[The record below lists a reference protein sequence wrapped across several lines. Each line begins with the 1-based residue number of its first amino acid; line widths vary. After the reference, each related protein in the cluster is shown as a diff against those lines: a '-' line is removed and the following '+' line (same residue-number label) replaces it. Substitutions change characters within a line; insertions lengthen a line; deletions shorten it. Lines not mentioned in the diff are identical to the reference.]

1 MKKSGPKELKFIN
14 YKRYIIVLSVLLTAL
29 ISINIMFRVSTVFA
43 QAYCTA
49 VYPNVVKVIGAVSSL
64 APFSIIEILIYVA
77 AVIVIYAIV
86 RLIITL
92 AHNHSKASICF
103 SHTS

>member
-49 VYPNVVKVIGAVSSL
+49 VYPNVVKVMGAVSSCTVFHNRDSYICGSRHCNICHS
-64 APFSIIEILIYVA
+64 PSHN
-77 AVIVIYAIV
+77 YAC
-86 RLIITL
+86 T
-92 AHNHSKASICF
+92 
-103 SHTS
+103 

>member
-49 VYPNVVKVIGAVSSL
+49 VYPNVVKVMGAVSSL

-77 AVIVIYAIV
+77 AVIVID
-86 RLIITL
+86 
-92 AHNHSKASICF
+92 KF
-103 SHTS
+103 